1 MAVEDL
7 PMSELK
13 ISQVDEQNQNDDE
26 LCNEFNIMNLKNDIS
41 ESNHVDLKTGT
52 EKEKEFK
59 KEEPERNEKL
69 ENWRKSSMLQGVG
82 PFLQLLAD
90 ANEGDVPQS
99 TSNTK
104 TSSNGNKYNDIAQII
119 LITYTNSEEI
129 ALLICKM

>member
-41 ESNHVDLKTGT
+41 ESNHFDLKTGT
-52 EKEKEFK
+52 EKEKEFI

-119 LITYTNSEEI
+119 LITHTNSE
-129 ALLICKM
+129 

>member
-1 MAVEDL
+1 
-7 PMSELK
+7 MSELK
-13 ISQVDEQNQNDDE
+13 ISQVGEQNQNDDE

-41 ESNHVDLKTGT
+41 ESNHFDLKTGT
-52 EKEKEFK
+52 EKEKEFI

-90 ANEGDVPQS
+90 ANEVDVPQS

-119 LITYTNSEEI
+119 LITHTNFE
-129 ALLICKM
+129 